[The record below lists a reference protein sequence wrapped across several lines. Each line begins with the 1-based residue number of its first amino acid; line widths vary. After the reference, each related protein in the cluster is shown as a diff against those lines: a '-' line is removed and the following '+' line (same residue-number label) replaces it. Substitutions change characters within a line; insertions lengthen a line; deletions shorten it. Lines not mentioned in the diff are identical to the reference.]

1 MQAEI
6 KAKSISD
13 IFNFCMIKR
22 CCVKERDR
30 VFFLGTLTMLIIV
43 IPVMSISAQSLNIP
57 SKYYGLSVGNS
68 KEFTGVRFNFRDN
81 HVREINGLNFTLWK
95 AGKQNTDAVV
105 NGISVGIIPS
115 AGYLKGI
122 QLGIVGVAAEYEV
135 KGISIGLL
143 GAGSGKDLSGI
154 GIGGLG
160 IGSGGSLTGIF
171 IGGLGAGA
179 GGDVKGIVFGG
190 LGAGAGGNMTGIS
203 LGILGAGAGGYI
215 NGIVIGGLGAGTGA
229 SASGILIGGLG
240 VGTGEDMTG
249 IVFGGVGA
257 GCGKEL
263 KGVAIGG
270 LGVGAPIVKGL
281 VFGGFGTGGQDVQGV
296 MLSGFWNQISSEGS
310 LTGLSA
316 SAFNLIKG
324 NQTGISLG
332 IVNYTWHLN
341 GFQIGLI
348 NYVKDNPKFLK
359 LLPIINAH
367 FD

>member
-1 MQAEI
+1 MQPGI
-6 KAKSISD
+6 KSKPISD
-13 IFNFCMIKR
+13 ISRSCRMKR
-22 CCVKERDR
+22 CCDIGEKSVL
-30 VFFLGTLTMLIIV
+30 FFGILIVLIAV
-43 IPVMSISAQSLNIP
+43 IPLMNLSAQSLNIP
-57 SKYYGLSVGNS
+57 SKHYGLSIGNS

-81 HVREINGLNFTLWK
+81 HVKEINGLNFTLWK

-105 NGISVGIIPS
+105 NGISLGIIPS

-135 KGISIGLL
+135 KGISVGLL

-160 IGSGGSLTGIF
+160 IGSGGSLRGIF

-179 GGDVKGIVFGG
+179 GGDVEGIVFGG

-203 LGILGAGAGGYI
+203 IGVLGAGAGGDL
-215 NGIVIGGLGAGTGA
+215 NGIVVGGLGAGTGA

-249 IVFGGVGA
+249 IVFGGLGA
-257 GCGKEL
+257 GCGREL
-263 KGVAIGG
+263 NGIAIGG
-270 LGVGAPIVKGL
+270 LGVGASIVRGL

-296 MLSGFWNQISSEGS
+296 LLSGFWNQISREGS

-324 NQTGISLG
+324 NQTGLSLG
-332 IVNYTWHLN
+332 IVNYAWHLN

-348 NYVKDNPKFLK
+348 NYVKDNPKFLR

-367 FD
+367 LD